1 MATKHLE
8 GRVAIITGGTGGM
21 GSQVA
26 KYFAEQGAKVVVA
39 DTGGDVEGRS
49 GMDASR
55 VNAVV
60 NDIKAKGGEAIGLVG
75 DIANMEFG
83 EKLVKTALD
92 TYGKLD
98 ALVCAHG
105 ILRERMIFNMTEED
119 WDETVRVHLK
129 GCFVPTKFASIYWRQ
144 TRQGGRIVYF
154 TSDAGLRGE
163 AGQPNYSA
171 AHQGKVGLMRSTARA
186 LARYG
191 VTCNVIGPGAAT
203 RMTDRTLDAM
213 ARINRGEPVPST
225 VAAGTARDPKNV
237 APMIAYLCSAEE
249 GGKISHRVFG
259 LTGHRITLWR
269 EPHWEKTLFW
279 PEPFVDID
287 RLFELFPLT
296 IGSAPI
302 QPPGYEEFA
311 AREGQRRP
319 GQAEQ
324 PASGQ
329 RS

>member
-8 GRVAIITGGTGGM
+8 GRVAIVTGGAGGM

-26 KYFAEQGAKVVVA
+26 RFFAQQGAKVVVA
-39 DTGGDVEGRS
+39 DTGGDVEGR
-49 GMDASR
+49 GVDASR

-60 NDIKAKGGEAIGLVG
+60 NDIKTKGGEAIGLVG
-75 DIANMEFG
+75 DIASMEFG
-83 EKLVKTALD
+83 EKLVKTTLD

-105 ILRERMIFNMTEED
+105 ILRERMIFNMTEDE
-119 WDETVRVHLK
+119 WDEVVRAHLK

-154 TSDAGLRGE
+154 TSDAGLQGG

-186 LARYG
+186 LSRYG
-191 VTCNVIGPGAAT
+191 VTCNCIAPEAST
-203 RMTDRTLDAM
+203 RMTDRGLDAQE
-213 ARINRGEPVPST
+213 RIARGEPAPST
-225 VAAGTARDPKNV
+225 QAMGTVRDPRNV
-237 APMIAYLCSAEE
+237 APMIAYLCSEE

-259 LTGHRITLWR
+259 LTGHLITLWR

-302 QPPGYEEFA
+302 EPPHAPYDMPTG
-311 AREGQRRP
+311 
-319 GQAEQ
+319 GQAGQQAGQAQQ
-324 PASGQ
+324 PAQG
-329 RS
+329 RRG